1 MDGAT
6 LYRVA
11 LGERPDPWQLALAA
25 YAWPRVLIAPT
36 GSGKTAAVTLGW
48 AARRLRSP
56 AATPR
61 RLVWCLPMRALV
73 EQTTDAVR
81 KWFGRLAA
89 ETDGAGRLPRPE
101 DVHVL
106 MGGVDADGW
115 LDEPERPAVLVGT
128 QDMLLSRAL
137 MRGYASSR
145 ALWPMEFALL
155 HEDAQWV
162 FDEVQL
168 MGAGRATS
176 AQLEAF
182 RQSEAD
188 RARRDGGAAGRSS
201 HIITKI
207 EAGPGSDGRDG
218 GAAGR
223 SSHSLWISAT
233 LDPRWLATVDHPAP
247 PAAAVVRVDPAAAP
261 DGRLARLAKAAK
273 NLARSPVAPASP
285 KKADLAAYVER
296 LADAILDAHRGGQ
309 MTLAIVNRVARAQ
322 ALRDTLEKKL
332 QTFMSGAAARPDVM
346 KHADGFD
353 RNQTAS
359 GADART
365 ARARAA
371 AAGARRSSMLP
382 AAPTLALVHSRFR
395 PADRAREMEKVTGA
409 GEPNPHGR
417 IVVATQAVEAGLDV
431 SAAVLFTELA
441 PWSSLVQRF
450 GRANRYAELPGGAE
464 VFWIDLLPPSPAGA
478 AADKDADEL
487 ARPYEAAELQAA
499 RDRLTGLTDAAP
511 VHLPPPDDMTPPRR
525 VIRRKDLD
533 DLFDTDPDLT
543 GFDVDVSPYVRDADD
558 TDVHVFWRDLSTV
571 GDDPPRPRREEL
583 CAVSIG
589 AAGEWLSKLQK
600 AQQGKPLVFQRDPQ
614 WRRGEDGRAAAAPPG
629 WTPFRDRP
637 WPGLVLLAD
646 PKAGGYRGASGF
658 TGDPKHAPEPL
669 SGSPAPSAAG
679 AAADRADDP
688 APRDAEGHGED
699 PLSGNALVPL
709 ADHLRHVAAEAESLC
724 AALDVEPA
732 AREKIVRAARWHDL
746 GKAHEVFQDTMRR
759 GLDGRAAAPGVP
771 LAKTVKRT
779 RHGRAWFRHELASAL
794 AFLAH
799 EHWSRDADLVAW
811 LIAAHHGK
819 VRMNLRALPREA
831 APKDDHA
838 GARFARGVWEG
849 DELPPFA
856 LEGDERWEGGG
867 LRLSIMELG
876 WDEVSRES
884 WTERTRELLA
894 RLGPFRLAWLETL
907 LRVADWRASTKERK
921 GGYDAR

>member
-56 AATPR
+56 ADTPR

-73 EQTTDAVR
+73 EQTAEAVSE
-81 KWFGRLAA
+81 WFGRLAG
-89 ETDGAGRLPRPE
+89 TDGAGRLPRPE

-285 KKADLAAYVER
+285 KKADLADYVAR

-322 ALRDTLEKKL
+322 ALRDALGKRL
-332 QTFMSGAAARPDVM
+332 AGRP
-346 KHADGFD
+346 
-353 RNQTAS
+353 
-359 GADART
+359 
-365 ARARAA
+365 
-371 AAGARRSSMLP
+371 P

-395 PADRAREMEKVTGA
+395 PADRAREMEKVIGV
-409 GEPNPHGR
+409 GESNPHGR

-464 VFWIDLLPPSPAGA
+464 VFWLDLLPPSPDGA

-499 RDRLTGLTDAAP
+499 RGRLAGLTDAAP

-589 AAGEWLSKLQK
+589 AAGEWLSKLRK

-637 WPGLVLLAD
+637 WPGLVLFAD

-679 AAADRADDP
+679 AAADRADAP
-688 APRDAEGHGED
+688 APRDAEGHDED
-699 PLSGNALVPL
+699 PLSGNDALVPL
-709 ADHLRHVAAEAESLC
+709 TDHLRHVAAEAESLC

-732 AREKIVRAARWHDL
+732 ARATIVRAARWHDL

-779 RHGRAWFRHELASAL
+779 RHDRAWFRHELASAL

-799 EHWSRDADLVAW
+799 EHWSRAADLVAY

-831 APKDDHA
+831 APKEARA

-849 DELPPFA
+849 DTLPA
-856 LEGDERWEGGG
+856 LSLEDGERWEGGG

-876 WDEVSRES
+876 WDDVSRES